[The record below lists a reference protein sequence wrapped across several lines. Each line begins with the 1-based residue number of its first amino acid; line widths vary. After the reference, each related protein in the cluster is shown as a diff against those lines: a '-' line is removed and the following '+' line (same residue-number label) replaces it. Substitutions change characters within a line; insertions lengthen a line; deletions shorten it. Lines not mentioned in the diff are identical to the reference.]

1 MAADRLLLVAER
13 RAVPRLDEHA
23 DAARDQVAAAVK
35 PRGLA
40 GAPDIRA
47 NSQSPLAQ
55 EIKAAG
61 SKVIYEDVE
70 TMNQRAEYYRK
81 LVSLVRG
88 QG

>member
-1 MAADRLLLVAER
+1 MLYE
-13 RAVPRLDEHA
+13 E
-23 DAARDQVAAAVK
+23 
-35 PRGLA
+35 LA

-47 NSQSPLAQ
+47 NSHSPIAQ

-61 SKVIYEDVE
+61 AKVIYEDVE

-81 LVSLVRG
+81 LMSLVRG